1 MAQKIVID
9 SGKLLNSSYDKI
21 KLTLFKRINRMKL
34 SASNKMLDRELNS
47 FEKILEREIL
57 NSTRELAK
65 NTYEYIKKLF
75 S

>member
-47 FEKILEREIL
+47 FEKILENKCRPSI
-57 NSTRELAK
+57 NF
-65 NTYEYIKKLF
+65 KKLEIF
-75 S
+75 APKL